1 MLRSGCGENLMITLY
16 RKNALG
22 IGTWSIWNEG
32 NIIKIAH
39 SSTLEGSKIHHSET
53 VHEGKQSRT
62 LEQQVQHRIA
72 SRVSKQKDKGYI
84 EDVEAAATQ
93 LLNQLGFEVPM
104 LAQTYKGQDLSKGE
118 YVQRKLN
125 GLRCLAVNDGGVI
138 TMYSRKG
145 KVFEHLHEIRKEL
158 LHLIP
163 EGETFDGELY
173 HHGTSL
179 QTIQSWAKRRQTDT
193 LKITY
198 VMYDMMDKVNGFG
211 HRIET
216 LNNAM
221 SDFKEAGHIPQRIAV
236 LATKRIYT
244 QEELD
249 ESFVK
254 ARKAKFEGLI
264 VKIDGIPY
272 ENGKRS
278 KSNLKV
284 KDVFSTE
291 AICTAVTISEKGNPV
306 CEFTWHNGKK
316 FGASPPGGDAEK
328 LHVLQNPSLYI
339 GRPATIEYREL
350 TDDDIPFHAVATN
363 WRED

>member
-1 MLRSGCGENLMITLY
+1 MLCSRFGENLMITLY

-32 NIIKIAH
+32 STIKIAH
-39 SSTLEGSKIHHSET
+39 SSTLEGAKIL
-53 VHEGKQSRT
+53 HEEVVNVGKQSRT

-72 SRVSKQKDKGYI
+72 SRISKQKDKGYT
-84 EDVEAAATQ
+84 EDLELAATQ

-104 LAQTYKGQDLSKGE
+104 LAQKYKGQDLSKGAFI
-118 YVQRKLN
+118 QRKLN

-145 KVFEHLHEIRKEL
+145 KVFEHLHEIREEL

-179 QTIQSWAKRRQTDT
+179 QTIQSWAKRRQSNT
-193 LKITY
+193 LKISY
-198 VMYDMMDKVNGFG
+198 IMYDIIDKVNGFG
-211 HRIET
+211 SRIEI

-221 SDFKEAGHIPQRIAV
+221 NDFKNAGHIPKRINV
-236 LATKRIYT
+236 LPTKKIYT

-249 ESFVK
+249 ESFAK
-254 ARKAKFEGLI
+254 AIAAKFEGLI
-264 VKIDGIPY
+264 VKIDDIPY
-272 ENGKRS
+272 ENGVRS
-278 KSNLKV
+278 RSNLKV
-284 KDVFSTE
+284 KEAYSTE
-291 AICTAVTISEKGNPV
+291 AICTAVTVSEKGNPV

>member
-1 MLRSGCGENLMITLY
+1 MLHKRCGDVMINLY

-32 NIIKIAH
+32 STIVIAH
-39 SSTLEGSKIHHSET
+39 SSTLDGSKIIHKE
-53 VHEGKQSRT
+53 VVNIGKQSRT
-62 LEQQVQHRIA
+62 LEEQVQHRIA

-84 EDVEAAATQ
+84 EDVELAATQ

-104 LAQTYKGQDLSKGE
+104 LAQTYKDQDLSKGE
-118 YVQRKLN
+118 FIQRKLN

-145 KVFEHLHEIRKEL
+145 KVFEHLHEIREEL
-158 LHLIP
+158 SHLIP

-179 QTIQSWAKRRQTDT
+179 QTIQSWAKRRQNDT
-193 LKITY
+193 LKIKY

-211 HRIET
+211 HRFQT
-216 LNNAM
+216 LSNAM
-221 SDFKEAGHIPQRIAV
+221 DDFRRAGHEPKRIAI
-236 LATKRIYT
+236 LATGRVYNKS
-244 QEELD
+244 ELD
-249 ESFVK
+249 EAFAK
-254 ARKAKFEGLI
+254 ARAAKFEGLI

-284 KDVFSTE
+284 KDVFHSE
-291 AICTAVTISEKGNPV
+291 AICTAIHISEKGNPV
-306 CEFTWHNGKK
+306 CELTWYNGKK
-316 FGASPPGGDAEK
+316 FGASPPGGDADKALVLKNPEK
-328 LHVLQNPSLYI
+328 YI
-339 GRPATIEYREL
+339 GRPVTIEYREL
-350 TDDDIPFHAVATN
+350 TDDNVPFHAVATN